1 MPEQWNRP
9 GETRVLDQGSP
20 DTLGDMGIEDEELLA
35 GGNAS
40 GQVTRIGDTVRK
52 PWLPTTPRMIAY
64 LAHLESAGLDV
75 PHVHGHD
82 DHDRVILDY
91 IPGTL
96 AIDHAPLHPATVQ
109 RVGSLVRRIHDA
121 SASFPLDRDWPVL
134 LPTPRP
140 DLVCHNDLAT
150 WNLVADGD
158 RLVFIDWDGAGPS
171 SRLWDLAYSAI
182 AFGHLFPD
190 ADVTSSADRL
200 RCFVDGYDADDDL
213 RRALP
218 EAMEHRAHAMWVH
231 LKHAHATGHEPWA
244 TMYLEGHGKHWA
256 ATSAFIAEHR
266 DDWVRAIRRP
276 TS

>member
-1 MPEQWNRP
+1 
-9 GETRVLDQGSP
+9 
-20 DTLGDMGIEDEELLA
+20 
-35 GGNAS
+35 
-40 GQVTRIGDTVRK
+40 
-52 PWLPTTPRMIAY
+52 
-64 LAHLESAGLDV
+64 
-75 PHVHGHD
+75 
-82 DHDRVILDY
+82 
-91 IPGTL
+91 
-96 AIDHAPLHPATVQ
+96 
-109 RVGSLVRRIHDA
+109 
-121 SASFPLDRDWPVL
+121 
-134 LPTPRP
+134 
-140 DLVCHNDLAT
+140 
-150 WNLVADGD
+150 
-158 RLVFIDWDGAGPS
+158 WDGAGPS

-276 TS
+276 T